1 MVPRTVALLAL
12 LAAAPAAAAT
22 AYLAELLG
30 AMTSYRAEFTQTITS
45 RFGDVLQETTG
56 RIHLSRPNRL
66 RWEVDEPFPQL
77 VLADGQSVWDYDPD
91 LAQASVQPLGD
102 VIEGAPAVLL
112 AGADTDLAA
121 HFDVAAAA
129 PPAVGGVRFV
139 LTPRADDSVY
149 RELVLTFSAGGVLT
163 GLAIA
168 DHLDQHTEIAF
179 ANAERNVALEA
190 ALFAFG
196 VPAGV
201 ELIGNLPD
209 SVAPR

>member
-1 MVPRTVALLAL
+1 MRRTVALLAL
-12 LAAAPAAAAT
+12 LAATPATAAT
-22 AYLAELLG
+22 AYLGELLR
-30 AMTSYRAEFTQTITS
+30 AMTSYRAEFTQTITN

-77 VLADGQSVWDYDPD
+77 VLADGESVWDYDPD

-112 AGADTDLAA
+112 AGGDTDLAA
-121 HFDVAAAA
+121 HFDVAAAP
-129 PPAVGGVRFV
+129 PPAAGGVRFL
-139 LTPRADDSVY
+139 LTPLAEDSVY
-149 RELVLTFSAGGVLT
+149 RELVLTFSPSGVLT

-168 DHLDQHTEIAF
+168 DHLDQHTQVAF
-179 ANAERNVALEA
+179 ANAERNPALDA
-190 ALFAFG
+190 SLFAFA

-201 ELIGNLPD
+201 EVIGDVPEPI
-209 SVAPR
+209 APR